1 MKFFGITTAAALLS
15 TASAFSPAFVTRST
29 TALHGRKPLISGNW
43 KLNPQ
48 SKDEAI
54 QLATDIAASIT
65 EKSPEADVALFVPY
79 VFIEAAMGVVDG
91 KINVG
96 AEVRFQQASK
106 KRSMRVVRACVAQA
120 TPCHQSTRH
129 PY

>member
-1 MKFFGITTAAALLS
+1 MNFFGIATAAALLS
-15 TASAFSPAFVTRST
+15 TTVSAFRPALLTRAT

-65 EKSPEADVALFVPY
+65 DKSPEADVALFVPY
-79 VFIEAAMGVVDG
+79 VFIEAAMDVVDG

-96 AEVRFQQASK
+96 AEVRVTFSAKPASHPQID
-106 KRSMRVVRACVAQA
+106 MRVARVCVA
-120 TPCHQSTRH
+120 R
-129 PY
+129 